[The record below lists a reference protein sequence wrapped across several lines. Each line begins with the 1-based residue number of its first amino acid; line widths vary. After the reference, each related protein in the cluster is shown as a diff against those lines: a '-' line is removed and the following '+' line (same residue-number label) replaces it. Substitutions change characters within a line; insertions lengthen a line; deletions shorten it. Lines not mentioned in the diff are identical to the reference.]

1 MKEDITSFFI
11 FILLPLILSYFFL
24 LVGVNACEKQC
35 TRNIRCEFLS
45 QEFIGLRVDLYTIVD
60 ENLCHWSVSP
70 NCESLRGRLVTAS
83 SLHFLPLTFWWNYK
97 IAIIILSKKHK
108 GPFQSQRLCTTAQ
121 LSLSHWRYLPYG
133 GQRFIILPQWSFTP
147 ALHICRIIHMFC
159 TSRKTSALEVHMN
172 MERQVRNME

>member
-121 LSLSHWRYLPYG
+121 LSLSHWRYLHSH
-133 GQRFIILPQWSFTP
+133 L
-147 ALHICRIIHMFC
+147 CRIIHMFC